1 MTDLRNLVAAAV
13 ALALLLCV
21 GGIVYLAAVP
31 ERAVPDVLVALSTG
45 ALGYLGGLLVPTT
58 ARHRRS
64 GERGYGTVELAIGAV
79 VLVILVLILVRLV
92 T

>member
-1 MTDLRNLVAAAV
+1 MTDLRTIVALAV

-58 ARHRRS
+58 ARHRRD
-64 GERGYGTVELAIGAV
+64 EA
-79 VLVILVLILVRLV
+79 
-92 T
+92 